1 MTKAVIFRLGA
12 FSRQCAPR
20 LPLTIVIALLV
31 TLLLA
36 LFSLSCGEVWIP
48 PWRVALLLVNP
59 SDSPEGFIVTQ
70 LRLPRMMLALLV
82 GGGLSLAGLLLQNMV
97 RNPLASPDLMG
108 ISAGASA
115 AAVLWLALFGSTY
128 VPFAAMAGGAAAVA
142 LVFMLAWRQGLTPLR
157 LVLTGVGVSALAG
170 ALTTLVLV
178 FSPLTTTL
186 SAWVWLSGSV
196 YGAGW
201 EKVRL
206 LAAVYL
212 LTFPLLAWCA
222 RHVVTLQLT
231 DGTAT
236 GLGARVQYNRILTL
250 LLCAVLAG
258 AAIAAG
264 GAMAFVGLVAPHISR
279 LLVRSGFVGQ
289 AWIATLTGGSIVM
302 LADVAARVLF
312 QPVDLPAGIFVAAFG
327 APFFLWL
334 LLRQRA

>member
-1 MTKAVIFRLGA
+1 MSKPVIFRLGA
-12 FSRQCAPR
+12 FSRQWAPR
-20 LPLTIVIALLV
+20 LPLMLFTALLV

-48 PWRVALLLVNP
+48 SWRVAMLLINQ
-59 SDSPEGFIVTQ
+59 SDTPEGFIVNQ
-70 LRLPRMMLALLV
+70 LRLPRMVLALLV

-115 AAVLWLALFGSTY
+115 AAVLWLALFGATY
-128 VPFAAMAGGAAAVA
+128 LPFAAMAGGAMAVL
-142 LVFMLAWRQGLTPLR
+142 LVFILAWRQGLTPLR

-206 LAAVYL
+206 LMGVYAL
-212 LTFPLLAWCA
+212 AFPLLVWCA

-231 DGTAT
+231 DGTAI
-236 GLGARVQYNRILTL
+236 GLGARVQVNRILL
-250 LLCAVLAG
+250 LLVCAMLAG
-258 AAIAAG
+258 AAIATG
-264 GAMAFVGLVAPHISR
+264 GAMAFVGLVAPHIAR
-279 LLVRSGFVGQ
+279 LKVRNGFVGQ
-289 AWIATLTGGSIVM
+289 AWVATLTGGTIVM

>member
-1 MTKAVIFRLGA
+1 MTKRLIFRCGA

-20 LPLTIVIALLV
+20 LPLTIGIALLT

-48 PWRVALLLVNP
+48 PWRVAMLLAGQG
-59 SDSPEGFIVTQ
+59 DSPEGFIVNQ
-70 LRLPRMMLALLV
+70 LRLPRMVLALLV

-115 AAVLWLALFGSTY
+115 AAVLWLALFGATY
-128 VPFAAMAGGAAAVA
+128 VPFAAMAGGATAVA

-206 LAAVYL
+206 LAGVYL
-212 LTFPLLAWCA
+212 LTFPLLACCA

-231 DGTAT
+231 DGTAA

-250 LLCAVLAG
+250 LICAILAG

-264 GAMAFVGLVAPHISR
+264 GAMAFVGLVAPHIAR

>member
-1 MTKAVIFRLGA
+1 MSKPVIFRLGA
-12 FSRQCAPR
+12 FSRQWAPR
-20 LPLTIVIALLV
+20 LPLTLFTALLV

-48 PWRVALLLVNP
+48 PWRVAMLLVSQ
-59 SDSPEGFIVTQ
+59 SDTPEGFIVNQ
-70 LRLPRMMLALLV
+70 LRLPRMVLALLV

-115 AAVLWLALFGSTY
+115 AAVLWLALFGSTFL
-128 VPFAAMAGGAAAVA
+128 PFAAMAGGAMAVL
-142 LVFMLAWRQGLTPLR
+142 LVFILAWRQGLTPLR

-206 LAAVYL
+206 LAGVYVL
-212 LTFPLLAWCA
+212 ALPLLVWCA

-231 DGTAT
+231 DGSAT
-236 GLGARVQYNRILTL
+236 SLGARVQVNRILL
-250 LLCAVLAG
+250 LLICAMLAG
-258 AAIAAG
+258 AAIATG
-264 GAMAFVGLVAPHISR
+264 GAMAFVGLVAPHIAR
-279 LLVRSGFVGQ
+279 LQVRNGFVGQ
-289 AWIATLTGGSIVM
+289 AWVATLTGGTIVM

>member
-1 MTKAVIFRLGA
+1 MTKPVVFRLGA

-20 LPLTIVIALLV
+20 LPLTIAITLLV

-48 PWRVALLLVNP
+48 PWRVTLLLINAN
-59 SDSPEGFIVTQ
+59 DSPEGFIITQ
-70 LRLPRMMLALLV
+70 LRLPRLVLALLV

-97 RNPLASPDLMG
+97 RNPLASPDMMG

-128 VPFAAMAGGAAAVA
+128 VPFAAMAGGASAVA

-206 LAAVYL
+206 LAAVWL
-212 LTFPLLAWCA
+212 FTFPLLAWCA

-231 DGTAT
+231 DCTAT
-236 GLGARVQYNRILTL
+236 GIGARVQYNRILTL
-250 LLCAVLAG
+250 VICAILAG

-264 GAMAFVGLVAPHISR
+264 GAMAFVGLVAPHIAR
-279 LLVRSGFVGQ
+279 LLVRNGFVGQ
-289 AWIATLTGGSIVM
+289 AWVATLTGGSIVM